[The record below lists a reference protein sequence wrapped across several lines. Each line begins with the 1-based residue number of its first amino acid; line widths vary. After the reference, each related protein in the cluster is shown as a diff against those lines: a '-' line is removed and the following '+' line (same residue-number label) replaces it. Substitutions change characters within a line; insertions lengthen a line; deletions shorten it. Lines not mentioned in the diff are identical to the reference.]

1 MQRLTSKPWLSPAK
15 SIFLVALALIG
26 LVGHLESSPNTALDF
41 GPYAAAW
48 FVQSHPLLC
57 RAVVL
62 MSLLLFI
69 STGRIAFSTLG
80 TIFVCAITAYAS
92 ITKIHYLGTA
102 LTLADV
108 RFFVADL
115 KENVVLFDAYPNL
128 GALLAGV
135 LLAALTLLA
144 LLLKAESRRG
154 PKTRLTAGI
163 ALTVMTGLA
172 WTVEA
177 KPANAGLADWAES
190 GTWHSVNSALGQLER
205 LQATPHTG
213 IADLLEIFLSDASV
227 DFQKP
232 PRTLQTHFKP
242 SPLHEVT
249 AADRP
254 DIFAVLEEST
264 FDPRILESCKD
275 TKLCNSPLFEAGHAH
290 QEYGPL
296 FVHTSGGGTWLS
308 EFTFLSGFDWRVFGP
323 GGARAPLNLSPRMQT
338 SLPRH
343 LKSLGYQT
351 IAIYPVEGN
360 YLNARQ
366 AYRYYGFDHFLATE
380 ELGLK
385 KGWHSIRDDLLFS
398 KALEHLATIRDKRPV
413 FIFLLTIRNHGP
425 HAESL
430 QALPPALAPE
440 LASVPPPLAD
450 YLHRMRESELA
461 MKQLSEQWLAGT
473 SPRVILWFGDH
484 QPLFATQA
492 QKNADYARTHFE
504 WAPTNTQLR
513 YTTWY
518 SMASNT
524 PRPAMA
530 RPTEKSTDIAYL
542 GTRLLA
548 FSGLPAQAS
557 DAATATIQTICPQG
571 IVPCD
576 DTRAVSDYVS
586 FRIWDM
592 QEIQ

>member
-1 MQRLTSKPWLSPAK
+1 MQRPTSKPWLSPAT
-15 SIFLVALALIG
+15 SVFLVVLALIG
-26 LVGHLESSPNTALDF
+26 LAGHLESSPNTALDF

-62 MSLLLFI
+62 MGLLLFI
-69 STGRIAFSTLG
+69 STGRIAFSALG
-80 TIFVCAITAYAS
+80 TIFACAITAYAS

-115 KENVVLFDAYPNL
+115 KENVVLFEAYPNL

-135 LLAALTLLA
+135 LLAVLTLLA
-144 LLLKAESRRG
+144 LLLKAESCRG
-154 PKTRLTAGI
+154 LKTRLTAGI
-163 ALTVMTGLA
+163 ALSVMTGLA

-177 KPANAGLADWAES
+177 KPANAGLANWTES
-190 GTWHSVNSALGQLER
+190 STRHSVNSAFRQLEH
-205 LQATPHTG
+205 LQVTPHTG
-213 IADLLEIFLSDASV
+213 IGDLLEMFLSDASV

-232 PRTLQTHFKP
+232 PQTLQTRFKP
-242 SPLHEVT
+242 SSHHEVA

-264 FDPRILESCKD
+264 FDPRVLESCKD
-275 TKLCNSPLFEAGHAH
+275 TRLCNSPFFEAGHEH

-296 FVHTSGGGTWLS
+296 LVHTTGGGTWLS
-308 EFTFLSGFDWRVFGP
+308 EFTFLSGFDWRIFGP
-323 GGARAPLNLSPRMQT
+323 GGARAPLNLAPRMQT

-343 LKSLGYQT
+343 LQSLGYQT

-366 AYRYYGFDHFLATE
+366 AYRYYGFEHFLATE
-380 ELGLK
+380 ELGLT
-385 KGWHSIRDDLLFS
+385 KGWLSTRDDQLFS
-398 KALEHLATIRDKRPV
+398 KALEHLATIRDGRPV

-425 HAESL
+425 HAETR
-430 QALPPALAPE
+430 QALPPTLAPE
-440 LASVPPPLAD
+440 LGSLPPPLAD

-461 MKQLSEQWLAGT
+461 MKQLSEQWLAET

-484 QPLFATQA
+484 QPLFAARA
-492 QKNADYARTHFE
+492 QTNGDYARKHFE
-504 WAPTNTQLR
+504 RAPTNTQLS
-513 YTTWY
+513 YITWY
-518 SMASNT
+518 SMASNA
-524 PRPAMA
+524 PRPAKA
-530 RPTEKSTDIAYL
+530 RPTERSTDIAYL

-548 FSGLPAQAS
+548 FSGLPARAS
-557 DAATATIQTICPQG
+557 DEATATIQTICPQG

-576 DTRAVSDYVS
+576 DTKAVSDYVS

-592 QEIQ
+592 REIQ